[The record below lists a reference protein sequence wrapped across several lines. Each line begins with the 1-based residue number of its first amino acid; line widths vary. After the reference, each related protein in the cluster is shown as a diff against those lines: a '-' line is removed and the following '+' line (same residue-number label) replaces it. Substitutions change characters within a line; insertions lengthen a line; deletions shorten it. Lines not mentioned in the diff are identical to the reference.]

1 MDDIISTS
9 KAARINTP
17 TRDTAY
23 LNCININVHQM
34 NVGVS
39 CSVKFS
45 VRVQVQTTEIAAL
58 ESTVDSTLYLS
69 NATHL

>member
-1 MDDIISTS
+1 MDGIITTG

-23 LNCININVHQM
+23 LNCIDINVHQM
-34 NVGVS
+34 YVGVS
-39 CSVKFS
+39 CSVKYS

-58 ESTVDSTLYLS
+58 EPTADSTLYPS

>member
-1 MDDIISTS
+1 MDGIISTN

-23 LNCININVHQM
+23 LNCGHQYKCPS

-45 VRVQVQTTEIAAL
+45 VQVQTTEIAAL